1 MAQPA
6 TLRVASAQ
14 YPIGEPA
21 TLAHWE
27 AGIAR
32 WVAEGA
38 ATGAQVLVFPEYAAI
53 EQAAALGSEVAGN
66 LQTTL
71 SRVADLADSRVAWHG
86 ALARKHNVHILVG
99 SGPVRLASGAFV
111 NAAQLVTP
119 DGKVGVQ
126 EKLIMTPFERDWG
139 ISPGAKLRV
148 FETSLGRIGIA
159 ICYDCEFPLLV
170 RAMAEAGAEVVLI
183 PSCTER
189 ISGFH
194 RIRAG
199 AAARALENTIAT
211 VTSPTVGDALW
222 SPAVD
227 HNAGS
232 ACVFVPPDALLS
244 DTGVVV
250 EGPVNRSQW
259 VVGDID
265 LARLRQLRTS
275 GEMRN
280 YADWSAQPG
289 ADPLAF
295 RVEIVNLA

>member
-1 MAQPA
+1 MAQLA
-6 TLRVASAQ
+6 TVRVASAQ

-21 TLAHWE
+21 TLAAWE
-27 AGIAR
+27 AGIGK

-38 ATGAQVLVFPEYAAI
+38 ATGARLLVFPEYAAI
-53 EQAAALGSEVAGN
+53 EQAAALGSDVSDN

-71 SRVADLADSRVAWHG
+71 ARVAELAESRVALHV
-86 ALARKHNVHILVG
+86 ALARQHNVHILVG
-99 SGPVRLASGAFV
+99 SGPVRVASGQFV

-119 DGKVGVQ
+119 GGKVGVQ

-139 ISPGAKLRV
+139 ISPGTQVRV
-148 FETSLGRIGIA
+148 FETVFGRVGIA

-170 RAMAEAGAEVVLI
+170 RAMAEAGAEIVLI

-211 VTSPTVGDALW
+211 VTSPTVGEALW

-250 EGPVNRSQW
+250 EGPLNRPQW

-289 ADPLAF
+289 AAPLAF
-295 RVEIVNLA
+295 RVETVNLA

>member
-1 MAQPA
+1 MQMLA
-6 TLRVASAQ
+6 TLRVAAAQ
-14 YPIGEPA
+14 YPIGKPA
-21 TLAHWE
+21 TLAAWE

-32 WVAEGA
+32 WVADGA
-38 ATGAQVLVFPEYAAI
+38 ATGAQLLVFPEYAAI
-53 EQAAALGSEVAGN
+53 EQAATFGHAVSGN
-66 LQTTL
+66 LQSTL
-71 SRVADLADSRVAWHG
+71 SHVADLAESRVALHM
-86 ALARKHNVHILVG
+86 ALARKHRVHILVG
-99 SGPVRLASGAFV
+99 SGPVRTPSAQFV

-126 EKLIMTPFERDWG
+126 HKLIMTPFERDWG
-139 ISPGAKLRV
+139 MSPGTKLRV
-148 FETSLGRIGIA
+148 FETTLGRIGIA

-189 ISGFH
+189 ISGFY

-211 VTSPTVGDALW
+211 ITSPTVGDALW

-232 ACVFVPPDALLS
+232 ACVFVPPDVGLS

-250 EGPVNRSQW
+250 EGRLNHAHW
-259 VVGDID
+259 VAGDID
-265 LARLRQLRTS
+265 LARLRELRTS

-289 ADPLAF
+289 AHPLVGG
-295 RVEIVNLA
+295 VEIVTLV

>member
-1 MAQPA
+1 MAQLA
-6 TLRVASAQ
+6 TVRVASAQ

-21 TLAHWE
+21 TLAAWE
-27 AGIAR
+27 AGIAH

-38 ATGAQVLVFPEYAAI
+38 ATGARLLVFPEYAAI
-53 EQAAALGSEVAGN
+53 EQAAALGSDVSGN

-71 SRVADLADSRVAWHG
+71 ARVAELAESRVALHV
-86 ALARKHNVHILVG
+86 ALARQHNVHILVG
-99 SGPVRLASGAFV
+99 SGPVRIASGQFV
-111 NAAQLVTP
+111 NAAHLVTP
-119 DGKVGVQ
+119 GGKVGVQ

-139 ISPGAKLRV
+139 ISPGTQVRV
-148 FETSLGRIGIA
+148 FETAFGRVGIA

-170 RAMAEAGAEVVLI
+170 RAMAEAGAEIVLI

-211 VTSPTVGDALW
+211 ITSPTVGEALW

-250 EGPVNRSQW
+250 EGPLDRPQW

-289 ADPLAF
+289 AAPLAF
-295 RVEIVNLA
+295 RVETVNLA

>member
-1 MAQPA
+1 MIQLA
-6 TLRVASAQ
+6 TVRVASAQ
-14 YPIGEPA
+14 YPIGQPA
-21 TLAHWE
+21 TLDAWE
-27 AGIAR
+27 VGIAK

-53 EQAAALGSEVAGN
+53 EQAAALGPEVSGN

-71 SRVADLADSRVAWHG
+71 SRVAELADSRVGLHV
-86 ALARKHNVHILVG
+86 ALARKYKVHILVG
-99 SGPVRLASGAFV
+99 SGPVRLASGVFV

-119 DGKVGVQ
+119 DGIVGVQ
-126 EKLIMTPFERDWG
+126 DKLIMTPFERDWG
-139 ISPGAKLRV
+139 ISPGTKLRV
-148 FETSLGRIGIA
+148 FDTALGRIGIA

-170 RAMAEAGAEVVLI
+170 RAMAEAGAELVLI

-211 VTSPTVGDALW
+211 VTSPTVGQALW

-232 ACVFVPPDALLS
+232 ACIFVPPDALLS

-250 EGPVNRSQW
+250 EGPLNHAQW
-259 VVGDID
+259 VSGDID

-289 ADPLAF
+289 AAPLVSG
-295 RVEIVNLA
+295 VEIISLT